1 MEYVVCLMEKYRRYE
16 KLYDNL
22 LRISSNRKFVS
33 IFNDVL
39 QMVDKIFLKVIPP
52 LLPNKTILYLKYI
65 ILKNIQ
71 KKVNEIQRHIKED
84 LKNYISR

>member
-33 IFNDVL
+33 IFNNVL
-39 QMVDKIFLKVIPP
+39 QMIDKIFLKVIPP
-52 LLPNKTILYLKYI
+52 LLHNKTILYLKYI